1 MEHLN
6 KPQHNT
12 RQEFRILLVGSS
24 SDEIRDVCHIL
35 RKEYTRYIS
44 SVFEHEAVENIKR
57 LKPDLIMV
65 ASSTITMAEDVIADI
80 KRRIPAEQL
89 PYTLLLC
96 TIKESS
102 RAYQLYRNGIIDYF
116 VADRPLYDPYSVV
129 AAVTQ
134 ALNHTNSVKRISQEF
149 GNLNKYFTDTLN
161 SGNDKLHETAK
172 TSEQVTRF
180 IFDELNNLK
189 TQLNA
194 AGRETGILDTR
205 YVNQQLTSLQE
216 TKLHPTKNHLL
227 KVFEQQ
233 SEWLNEFRQGYDDK
247 VVQMQIQPDDNTTI
261 QVLLVDDD
269 EFYRE
274 ALATM
279 FEDTHLKIEGVGSG
293 KQALEYLQGEKPD
306 LILLDYQMPGLNGL
320 DLLQLIKK
328 DASLRDIPV
337 IMLTGFSSREIVGNS
352 IITGAADFIVKPG
365 DRTAMISKIENI
377 TGKSV

>member
-233 SEWLNEFRQGYDDK
+233 SEWLNEFRQGYTDK

-274 ALATM
+274 ALETM

-328 DASLRDIPV
+328 DTLLRDIPV

-365 DRTAMISKIENI
+365 DRAAMISKIENI